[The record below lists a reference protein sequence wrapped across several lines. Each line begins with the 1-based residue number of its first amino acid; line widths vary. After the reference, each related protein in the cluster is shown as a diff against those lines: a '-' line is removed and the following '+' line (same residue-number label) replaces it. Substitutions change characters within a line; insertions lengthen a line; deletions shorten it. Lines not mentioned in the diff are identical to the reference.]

1 MAAIDCNLKVETTFN
16 SFFGPVV
23 LRPGLNPDVRDPLWR
38 NLKTNNPDVQA
49 LLQKGLLVEVK
60 DESSS

>member
-1 MAAIDCNLKVETTFN
+1 MAAIDCKLRVETTFN

-23 LRPGLNPDVRDPLWR
+23 LSPGLNPDVRDPLWR
-38 NLKTNNPDVQA
+38 NLKANNPDVQA

-60 DESSS
+60 DESRS